1 MIKIGSAITDRII
14 SMLRADNGIRHVLRL
29 VAEAQGQEIQPFMGD
44 VQMSTANI
52 SVELLDRNTGSKYPQ
67 INVYCEKFVN
77 SQRERF
83 RAFSGTAQAVIEV
96 RVSHDRLEQLD
107 QQLNTHVESII
118 HLMQQSRGNWGA
130 GLHYSGTFEVIFS
143 PIKPGGKHF
152 IRAARVQLPIE
163 VSID

>member
-14 SMLRADNGIRHVLRL
+14 CMLRANGGISHVLRL
-29 VAEAQGQEIQPFMGD
+29 LAEGQDPESQQYMSD

-52 SVELLDRNTGSKYPQ
+52 SIELLDRNTGSKYPQ
-67 INVYCEKFVN
+67 INVYCEKIVN

-83 RAFSGTAQAVIEV
+83 RTFSGTAQAVIEV

-118 HLMQQSRGNWGA
+118 HVMQQSRGSWGN
-130 GLHYSGTFEVIFS
+130 GLHYGGTFEVIFS
-143 PIKPGGKHF
+143 PIKPGGRHF